1 MLRQNFKKFYM
12 AKKLVSTKKNI
23 VRLIGIS
30 VLLTI
35 LIQNS
40 LFLPNAKAE
49 NAEAE
54 KDESFG
60 LDAAATAAGLKTDIP
75 LEFKAGQIVGAILA
89 LVGILFFVL
98 MIYGGILWMT
108 AGGNDTQVKN
118 AQKTITAAVIG
129 LVIVISAYAITM
141 FIGQSL
147 I

>member
-1 MLRQNFKKFYM
+1 M

-35 LIQNS
+35 LIHNS
-40 LFLPNAKAE
+40 LFLPNAK
-49 NAEAE
+49 AE

-60 LDAAATAAGLKTDIP
+60 LDAAATAAGLKTGVT
-75 LEFKAGQIVGAILA
+75 LESRAGQIVGALLA
-89 LVGILFFVL
+89 LVGVLFFVL

>member
-1 MLRQNFKKFYM
+1 M

-23 VRLIGIS
+23 VRLIEIS

-35 LIQNS
+35 LIHNS
-40 LFLPNAKAE
+40 LFLPNAK
-49 NAEAE
+49 AE

-60 LDAAATAAGLKTDIP
+60 LDAAATAAGLKTGVT
-75 LEFKAGQIVGAILA
+75 LESRAGQIVGALLA
-89 LVGILFFVL
+89 LVGVLFFVL

-118 AQKTITAAVIG
+118 AQKTIAAAVIG

>member
-1 MLRQNFKKFYM
+1 M

-35 LIQNS
+35 LIHNS
-40 LFLPNAKAE
+40 LFLPNAK
-49 NAEAE
+49 AE

-60 LDAAATAAGLKTDIP
+60 LDAAATAAGLKTGVT
-75 LEFKAGQIVGAILA
+75 LESRAGQIVGALLA
-89 LVGILFFVL
+89 LVGVLFFVL

-118 AQKTITAAVIG
+118 AQKTIAAAVIG

>member
-1 MLRQNFKKFYM
+1 M

-35 LIQNS
+35 LIHNS
-40 LFLPNAKAE
+40 LFLPNAK
-49 NAEAE
+49 AE

-60 LDAAATAAGLKTDIP
+60 LDAAATAAGLKTGVT
-75 LEFKAGQIVGAILA
+75 LESRAGQIVGALLA
-89 LVGILFFVL
+89 LVGVLFFVL
-98 MIYGGILWMT
+98 MIYGGISWMT

-118 AQKTITAAVIG
+118 AQKTIAAAVIG